1 MQYYSYSLFLIPSQ
15 IVSTPL
21 VLIVYSYYN
30 TFYSSSEGGQPDDE
44 VEAEVGKCVWD
55 VRPEGLG
62 SWLLIRLFCVC
73 EYARPQL
80 ARYLRM

>member
-1 MQYYSYSLFLIPSQ
+1 MHYSYSLFLIPSQ
-15 IVSTPL
+15 IVSPL
-21 VLIVYSYYN
+21 VLIIYSHCN
-30 TFYSSSEGGQPDDE
+30 TFYSPSEEGQPDVE
-44 VEAEVGKCVWD
+44 VEVEVGKCVWD

>member
-15 IVSTPL
+15 IVSPL
-21 VLIVYSYYN
+21 VLIIHSHYN

-44 VEAEVGKCVWD
+44 VEVEVGKCVWD